1 MNYMGVDVGTS
12 GCKAVVFNEGGE
24 QIASAYREYDLI
36 ISSDGGA
43 ELDSDNVMEQCFVVM
58 REAAGAA
65 GEPVR
70 GIGISSQG
78 EAFTAVDGDGHA
90 LSNGMVTSDV
100 RSAPYVAEFPA
111 AFGEERLY
119 QITGHT
125 SHTMFTLFKLLW
137 LKHNR
142 PEVWT
147 NARKFLCMEDL
158 LQFHLGLDPTI
169 SWSLAG
175 RTMMFDVRKHEWS
188 PEILSTAGVRTD
200 QLARPMASGKIAG
213 HLDKKITDDLGLEP
227 DAFVVVGGHDQVAGA
242 LGGGATESGIGMYAT
257 GTTECITAAFAQP
270 VFTDDMR
277 NGNLCTYD
285 HAVEGLYA
293 TLAFSLTGGNILKWF
308 RDEFGALEIA
318 ESERTGVDAYE
329 VLLKSASSEPT
340 SLMVLPYF
348 TPSGTPHFDMTTA
361 GAILGLRLGT
371 GRGEIIRALLEGVAL
386 EMRLNVDTLE
396 RSGCPV
402 QQLRAIGGG
411 AKSTFWVQLKA
422 DVIGKPITIL
432 NITEAACLGMAMLA
446 CAADN
451 GVLLADL
458 TSEWVK
464 SAETIHPQSDIAAAY
479 DRKFE
484 AYKKLHPAI
493 RDIALA

>member
-12 GCKAVVFNEGGE
+12 GCKAVVFDERG
-24 QIASAYREYDLI
+24 QQVASAYREYDLI
-36 ISSDGGA
+36 ISNDGGA
-43 ELDSDNVMEQCFVVM
+43 ELDSDNVMKQCFVVM

-65 GEPVR
+65 GKSIR
-70 GIGISSQG
+70 GVGISSQG
-78 EAFTAVDGDGHA
+78 EAFTAIDGDGHA

-100 RSAPYVAEFPA
+100 RSAPYVAEFPG

-119 QITGHT
+119 QIPGHT

-137 LKHNR
+137 LKDNR
-142 PEVWT
+142 PDAWT
-147 NARKFLCMEDL
+147 NASKFLCMEDL
-158 LQFHLGLDPTI
+158 LQFHLGLDPAI

-188 PEILSTAGVRTD
+188 TDILSAAGVRAD
-200 QLARPMASGKIAG
+200 QLARPMPSGKVAG
-213 HLDKKITDDLGLEP
+213 RLDKRIIADLGLSP

-242 LGGGATESGIGMYAT
+242 LGGGATEPGIGMYAT
-257 GTTECITAAFAQP
+257 GTTECITAAFANP
-270 VFTDDMR
+270 VFTEDMR

-285 HAVEGLYA
+285 HAVDGLYA

-329 VLLKSASSEPT
+329 ILLKSAPPEPT
-340 SLMVLPYF
+340 SLLVLPYF
-348 TPSGTPHFDMTTA
+348 TPSGTPHFDLKTP

-371 GRGEIIRALLEGVAL
+371 SRGEFIRALLEGVAL

-402 QQLRAIGGG
+402 EQLRAIGGG
-411 AKSTFWVQLKA
+411 AKSPYWVQLKA
-422 DVIGKPITIL
+422 DVIGKPVTVL
-432 NITEAACLGMAMLA
+432 DITEAACLGMAMLA
-446 CAADN
+446 RAADN
-451 GVLLADL
+451 GVSLADL
-458 TSEWVK
+458 TSEWVR
-464 SAETIHPQSDIAAAY
+464 SAETIHPQPDIAAEY

-493 RDIALA
+493 RDVALA